1 MLCASLFIIV
11 FESMWNVILPSLCQS
26 LSEKQKQ
33 KQKKQNQQL
42 IWIDIKQIR
51 FVKHI

>member
-26 LSEKQKQ
+26 LSEKH

>member
-26 LSEKQKQ
+26 PSEKH